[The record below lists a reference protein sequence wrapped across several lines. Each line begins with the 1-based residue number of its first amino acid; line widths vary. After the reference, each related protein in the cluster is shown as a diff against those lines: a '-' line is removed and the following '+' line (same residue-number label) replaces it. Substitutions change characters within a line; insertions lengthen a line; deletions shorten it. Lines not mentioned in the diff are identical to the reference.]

1 MTKDEKAEYQRNYY
15 QLNKDKRQEDNRI
28 SYHKNKDKHKQQKKI
43 NNKMYYLKKKGIT
56 LQKQED
62 KQVTKRNFNIHQILD
77 TLRKD
82 LKHELWN
89 KPVRKWDK
97 NDWDKFNLL

>member
-1 MTKDEKAEYQRNYY
+1 MTKEEKAEYQRNYY
-15 QLNKDKRQEDNRI
+15 QLNRDKRQEDNRI
-28 SYHKNKDKHKQQKKI
+28 SYHKNKDKHKEQKKI
-43 NNKMYYLKKKGIT
+43 NNKMYYLKKKGII
-56 LQKQED
+56 LQQQEV

-97 NDWDKFNLL
+97 NDLDKFNLL